1 MNRLCASLSLGL
13 ALMATSAMGANFRT
27 VTQSGVTL
35 GGPTLINQQGTDL
48 PMPAPLSPTPEVQYS
63 GPVGELPVITT
74 ADPGLFPCVKYRDQR
89 NIAPCAVPMIV
100 QVPDPC
106 ACRDRC
112 NPCAPRPCVNVQI
125 CVPQTGCPTVCVTR
139 HGNKTRFDYGKY
151 AIDVVSINGRIVVD
165 YDD

>member
-1 MNRLCASLSLGL
+1 MMTVSE
-13 ALMATSAMGANFRT
+13 SA
-27 VTQSGVTL
+27 
-35 GGPTLINQQGTDL
+35 
-48 PMPAPLSPTPEVQYS
+48 
-63 GPVGELPVITT
+63 
-74 ADPGLFPCVKYRDQR
+74 LFPCVKYRDVR
-89 NIAPCAVPMIV
+89 NIAPCAVPVVV

-125 CVPQTGCPTVCVTR
+125 CVPQNGCPTVCVTR

-151 AIDVVSINGRIVVD
+151 AVDVVSINGKIVVD